1 MTFGLLTNSEG
12 KKMGKTAKGAL
23 WLDENRV
30 SPYEFFQYWRN
41 VNDADVNKCLRMLT
55 FLPMEEVN
63 RLSALEGAEINK
75 AKEILGYEVTK
86 LVHGEKAAQEALKAS
101 RKVFTSGNAA
111 AAENIPSVEMERSVF
126 EGEGIGLAA
135 LAKELKLVSSNSE
148 AFRMIEQGG
157 FKINDE
163 KVVDRKHQVTLED
176 FNDDKI
182 IIQKGKKKFIAVVLK

>member
-1 MTFGLLTNSEG
+1 
-12 KKMGKTAKGAL
+12 
-23 WLDENRV
+23 
-30 SPYEFFQYWRN
+30 
-41 VNDADVNKCLRMLT
+41 
-55 FLPMEEVN
+55 
-63 RLSALEGAEINK
+63 
-75 AKEILGYEVTK
+75 
-86 LVHGEKAAQEALKAS
+86 
-101 RKVFTSGNAA
+101 
-111 AAENIPSVEMERSVF
+111 MERSVF

-135 LAKELKLVSSNSE
+135 LAKELKLVGSNSE